1 MYSDTYVR
9 YKEVTMLDP
18 MLDAETTRVP
28 SPRFTVLHTDGAAPT
43 PPEALQRK
51 EAVSMLESLLREAVT
66 PEEHTLLGLIDE
78 LVDSAWKF
86 DTGKAL
92 RGELRRGFTAM
103 GFSERR
109 FYAAFHGIEKRM
121 CL

>member
-1 MYSDTYVR
+1 MYSETYVR
-9 YKEVTMLDP
+9 YKEVTILDP

-28 SPRFTVLHTDGAAPT
+28 SPRFTVLHSEGAAPT

-51 EAVSMLESLLREAVT
+51 ETATMFERLLRDAVT
-66 PEEHTLLGLIDE
+66 PEEHALIVLLDD
-78 LVDSAWKF
+78 LVDEAWRF
-86 DTGKAL
+86 ETGKGL
-92 RGELRRGFTAM
+92 RGELRRMFTAM

-109 FYAAFHGIEKRM
+109 FYAAFHGIEKRV